1 MFKLPGK
8 HVSLRTRFLMATT
21 VIILALTLPY
31 GIVAIVGYLMRLD
44 NDTYAIL
51 SNQSNLFYSLA
62 RWKENKLDIL
72 FPVNFHTDNRSL
84 TLIYDDKNKILW
96 RQHYAPELE
105 KKIPSSWLKKNGLYE
120 LEAYYA
126 DINSK
131 LYSESDN
138 KHTTNNH
145 AGTNKKNNISKKNK
159 SDNNNKVITNSDNID
174 ERELLTYSVA
184 INIYPATKTLPA
196 MTIAVINTLPQ
207 NILPSEKIW
216 EWFGY
221 VLIAN
226 LILVAPLI
234 WLAADWSLRPIK
246 SLVLQISSLEK
257 GEREELDENPPSEL
271 KGLIKNLNALLDNER
286 QRYTKYRTTLSDLTH
301 SLKTPLAVL
310 QSTLR
315 SLRSSEQM
323 TIEQAEPIMLE
334 QIDRISQQI
343 GYYLH
348 RANIYNDHN
357 LILKKVFSVP
367 TLLDSLINALT
378 KVYQHK
384 GVNITLDISPE
395 LTWLGEKND
404 FLEIIGNILENACK
418 YCLEFVEVTALTG
431 ENFITIIIDDDGPGI
446 PPDKRSIVFERG
458 LRADTLR
465 PGQGLG
471 LSIASE
477 IVEQYEGNISIGNSH
492 LGGARVSVTFR
503 NQRITNNA
511 P

>member
-1 MFKLPGK
+1 
-8 HVSLRTRFLMATT
+8 MATT

-207 NILPSEKIW
+207 NILP
-216 EWFGY
+216 
-221 VLIAN
+221 
-226 LILVAPLI
+226 
-234 WLAADWSLRPIK
+234 
-246 SLVLQISSLEK
+246 
-257 GEREELDENPPSEL
+257 
-271 KGLIKNLNALLDNER
+271 
-286 QRYTKYRTTLSDLTH
+286 
-301 SLKTPLAVL
+301 
-310 QSTLR
+310 
-315 SLRSSEQM
+315 
-323 TIEQAEPIMLE
+323 
-334 QIDRISQQI
+334 
-343 GYYLH
+343 
-348 RANIYNDHN
+348 
-357 LILKKVFSVP
+357 
-367 TLLDSLINALT
+367 
-378 KVYQHK
+378 
-384 GVNITLDISPE
+384 
-395 LTWLGEKND
+395 
-404 FLEIIGNILENACK
+404 
-418 YCLEFVEVTALTG
+418 
-431 ENFITIIIDDDGPGI
+431 
-446 PPDKRSIVFERG
+446 
-458 LRADTLR
+458 
-465 PGQGLG
+465 
-471 LSIASE
+471 
-477 IVEQYEGNISIGNSH
+477 
-492 LGGARVSVTFR
+492 
-503 NQRITNNA
+503 
-511 P
+511 